1 MAFRDLLAV
10 ADRAAQKHLGGTVRY
25 TPTNGASAEV
35 AGVFEAGHV
44 RADAGQAG
52 MTTVGPAV
60 FLRLEDLPSDP
71 ELDEGASVTVSGVEY
86 RIHEPAKDGQGG
98 VTLYLHRK

>member
-10 ADRAAQKHLGGTVRY
+10 ADRAVQKHLGGTVLY
-25 TPTNGASAEV
+25 TPTNGGGVEV

-52 MTTVGPAV
+52 LTTVGPAAFV
-60 FLRLEDLPSDP
+60 RLEDLPSDP
-71 ELDEGASVTVSGVEY
+71 EVDEGATVSVDGVEY